1 NKIGSIAELAN
12 MTAEEISK
20 YHVNI
25 DTVRTARCVMRY
37 EREEGRAE
45 GIEIGMQRGIAKG
58 REEGR
63 AEGREEGRAEGER
76 HQQIQ
81 IAKNLKGLNMSIS
94 QIVLATGL
102 SEEEINKL

>member
-1 NKIGSIAELAN
+1 FNKIGSIAELAN

-45 GIEIGMQRGIAKG
+45 GMTEGIEIGMQRGIDKG

-63 AEGREEGRAEGER
+63 VEERKGIARE
-76 HQQIQ
+76 
-81 IAKNLKGLNMSIS
+81 LKRMNIPIS
-94 QIVLATGL
+94 QIIMATGL
-102 SEEEINKL
+102 SEEEISKL

>member
-1 NKIGSIAELAN
+1 QPIFNKIGSIAELAN

-45 GIEIGMQRGIAKG
+45 GMTEGIEIGMQRG
-58 REEGR
+58 R
-63 AEGREEGRAEGER
+63 AEER
-76 HQQIQ
+76 NALVKAMKAQGISNDQ
-81 IAKNLKGLNMSIS
+81 IAVIANLTL
-94 QIVLATGL
+94 
-102 SEEEINKL
+102 EEIRSIVGM